1 VSRLRI
7 GLIGCGFIGRFHSRA
22 LLGLIRGGLVE
33 AEYAAV
39 CDSVEARARSFAEI
53 ANVPTVTRHSTSKP
67 RPT

>member
-1 VSRLRI
+1 MAPLRI

-22 LLGLIRGGLVE
+22 LIGLIRGGLVE

-53 ANVPTVTRHSTSKP
+53 ADVDLLEHRIPVMGAA
-67 RPT
+67 